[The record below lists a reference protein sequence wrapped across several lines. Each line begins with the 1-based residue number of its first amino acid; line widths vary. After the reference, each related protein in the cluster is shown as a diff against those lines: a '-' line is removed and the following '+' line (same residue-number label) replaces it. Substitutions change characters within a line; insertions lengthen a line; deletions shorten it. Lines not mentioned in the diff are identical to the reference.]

1 MLKFRDFCAAAT
13 TAISL
18 ASPIAA
24 NAQTFPSKP
33 ITIVVPAPPGGVTDV
48 LARTLAAHFNKDLGA
63 TPVVENRGGAN
74 NQVAAEYVMHQPAD
88 GYTLMIGPEVT
99 FTANPALFPNLRY
112 SLKDFTPIS
121 GLATIYHGLI
131 LNPSVPVNSVKELIE
146 AGKAKPGSLNYGT
159 FGVGSTGHLNME
171 LLESMTGAKFTPVHY
186 KGAAPAMQD
195 VIAGNIQMMLISV
208 GNAVA
213 QAKDHRVKFIADGA
227 PARMKL
233 LPDIPTIAETVPGYS
248 AASWFGLFGPAG
260 MPADVVAKLS
270 AEVRATFSDP
280 DVVKNVLDPQYF
292 ESIAGTPEELTARI
306 NAEEPRF
313 HKVIADAHIKLD

>member
-1 MLKFRDFCAAAT
+1 MKTWLIAAT
-13 TAISL
+13 AAVSL
-18 ASPIAA
+18 AAPLAA
-24 NAQTFPSKP
+24 HAQGFPSKP

-48 LARTLAAHFNKDLGA
+48 LARTLGKHMNQDWGV

-99 FTANPALFPNLRY
+99 FTANPALFPFLRY

-131 LNPSVPVNSVKELIE
+131 LNPSVPVNSVAELI
-146 AGKAKPGSLNYGT
+146 ALGKSKPGTLNYGT

-171 LLESMTGAKFTPVHY
+171 LLESMTGAKFTPIHY
-186 KGAAPAMQD
+186 KGAAPAMLD
-195 VIAGNIQMMLISV
+195 VIAGNIPMMLISV
-208 GNAVA
+208 GNAVEQSKA
-213 QAKDHRVKFIADGA
+213 GKVKFIADGA

-233 LPDIPTIAETVPGYS
+233 LPDVPTIAETVPGYT

-260 MPADVVAKLS
+260 MPADVVAKIS

-280 DVVKNVLDPQYF
+280 EVVKNVLNPQYF
-292 ESIAGTPEELTARI
+292 ESIAGTPEELAARI

-313 HKVIADAHIKLD
+313 HKVISDAHIKLE

>member
-1 MLKFRDFCAAAT
+1 MKTWLVAAA
-13 TAISL
+13 AAVSL
-18 ASPIAA
+18 AAPLAA
-24 NAQTFPSKP
+24 QAQGLPSKP

-48 LARTLAAHFNKDLGA
+48 LARTLGKHMYQDWGV

-74 NQVAAEYVMHQPAD
+74 NQVAAEYVMHQPGD

-99 FTANPALFPNLRY
+99 FTANPALFPFLRY

-131 LNPSVPVNSVKELIE
+131 LNPSVQVNSVAELI
-146 AGKAKPGSLNYGT
+146 ALGKSKPGTLNYGT

-171 LLESMTGAKFTPVHY
+171 LLESMTGAKFTPIHY
-186 KGAAPAMQD
+186 KGAAPAMLD
-195 VIAGNIQMMLISV
+195 VIAGNIPMMLISV
-208 GNAVA
+208 GNAVEQSKA
-213 QAKDHRVKFIADGA
+213 GKVKFIADGA
-227 PARMKL
+227 PTRMKL
-233 LPDIPTIAETVPGYS
+233 LPDVPAIAETVPGYT

-280 DVVKNVLDPQYF
+280 EVVKNVLNPQYF
-292 ESIAGTPEELTARI
+292 ESIAGTPEELAARI

-313 HKVIADAHIKLD
+313 HKVISDAHIKLE

>member
-1 MLKFRDFCAAAT
+1 MKRWLIAAT
-13 TAISL
+13 AAFFLSAPL
-18 ASPIAA
+18 AARA
-24 NAQTFPSKP
+24 DDFPSKP

-48 LARTLAAHFNKDLGA
+48 LARTLGKHMNQDWGV
-63 TPVVENRGGAN
+63 TPVVENRAGAN

-88 GYTLMIGPEVT
+88 GYTVMIGPEVT

-121 GLATIYHGLI
+121 GLATIYQGLI

-146 AGKAKPGSLNYGT
+146 VGKTKPGSLNYGT

-171 LLESMTGAKFTPVHY
+171 LLESMTGAKFTAVHY
-186 KGAAPAMQD
+186 KGAAPAMLD
-195 VIAGNIQMMLISV
+195 VIAGNIPMMLISV
-208 GNAVA
+208 GNAVD
-213 QAKDHRVKFIADGA
+213 QAKAGRVKFIANGA
-227 PARMKL
+227 PTRMKL
-233 LPDIPTIAETVPGYS
+233 LPDVPAIAETVPGYT

-260 MPADVVAKLS
+260 LPADVVAKLN

-280 DVVKNVLDPQYF
+280 DVVKNVLNPQYF
-292 ESIAGTPEELTARI
+292 VSIAGSPEELTARI

-313 HKVIADAHIKLD
+313 HKVIADAHIKLN

>member
-1 MLKFRDFCAAAT
+1 MKTWLIAAT
-13 TAISL
+13 VAVSL
-18 ASPIAA
+18 AAPIAA
-24 NAQTFPSKP
+24 HAQSFPSKP

-48 LARTLAAHFNKDLGA
+48 LARTLGKHMNQDWGV

-99 FTANPALFPNLRY
+99 FTANPALFPFLRY

-131 LNPSVPVNSVKELIE
+131 LNPSVPVNSVAELI
-146 AGKAKPGSLNYGT
+146 ALGKSKPGTLNYGT

-171 LLESMTGAKFTPVHY
+171 LLESMTGARFTPIHY
-186 KGAAPAMQD
+186 KGAAPAMLD
-195 VIAGNIQMMLISV
+195 VIAGNIPMMLISV
-208 GNAVA
+208 GNAVE
-213 QAKDHRVKFIADGA
+213 QAKAGKVKFIADGA

-233 LPDIPTIAETVPGYS
+233 LPDVPTIAETVPGYT
-248 AASWFGLFGPAG
+248 AASWFGLFGPAE
-260 MPADVVAKLS
+260 MPADVVATLS

-280 DVVKNVLDPQYF
+280 EVVKNVLNPQYF

>member
-1 MLKFRDFCAAAT
+1 MKTWLIAAT
-13 TAISL
+13 AAIGL
-18 ASPIAA
+18 AAPIAA
-24 NAQTFPSKP
+24 HAQGFPSKP

-88 GYTLMIGPEVT
+88 GYTLMIGPETT

-131 LNPSVPVNSVKELIE
+131 LNPSVPVNSVAELI
-146 AGKAKPGSLNYGT
+146 ALGKSKPGTLNYGT

-171 LLESMTGAKFTPVHY
+171 LFESMTGAKFTPVHY
-186 KGAAPAMQD
+186 KGAAPAMLD
-195 VIAGNIQMMLISV
+195 VIAGNIPMMLISV
-208 GNAVA
+208 GNAVQ
-213 QAKDHRVKFIADGA
+213 QAKDGRVKFIADGA
-227 PARMKL
+227 PTRMKL
-233 LPDIPTIAETVPGYS
+233 LPDVPTIAETVPGYT
-248 AASWFGLFGPAG
+248 AASWFGLYGPAG

-280 DVVKNVLDPQYF
+280 EVVKNVLDPQYF

-313 HKVIADAHIKLD
+313 HKVIADAHIKID

>member
-1 MLKFRDFCAAAT
+1 MRTCLIAAT
-13 TAISL
+13 VALSL
-18 ASPIAA
+18 AAPLTAH
-24 NAQTFPSKP
+24 AQTFPSKP

-48 LARTLAAHFNKDLGA
+48 LARTLGKHFNQDWGV

-74 NQVAAEYVMHQPAD
+74 NQLAAEYVMHQPAD

-99 FTANPALFPNLRY
+99 FTANPALFPDLRY

-131 LNPSVPVNSVKELIE
+131 LNASVPVNSVKDLIE
-146 AGKAKPGSLNYGT
+146 IGKTKPGSLNYGT

-186 KGAAPAMQD
+186 KGAAPAMMD
-195 VIAGNIQMMLISV
+195 VIAGNIPMMLISV
-208 GNAVA
+208 GNAVE
-213 QAKDHRVKFIADGA
+213 QAKAGRVKFIADGA
-227 PARMKL
+227 PTRMKL
-233 LPDIPTIAETVPGYS
+233 LPDIPAIAETVPGYT
-248 AASWFGLFGPAG
+248 AASWFGLYGPAG
-260 MPADVVAKLS
+260 IPADVVTKLNE
-270 AEVRATFSDP
+270 EVRKTFTDP
-280 DVVKNVLDPQYF
+280 EVVQNVLNPQYF

-313 HKVIADAHIKLD
+313 HKVIADAHIKIE